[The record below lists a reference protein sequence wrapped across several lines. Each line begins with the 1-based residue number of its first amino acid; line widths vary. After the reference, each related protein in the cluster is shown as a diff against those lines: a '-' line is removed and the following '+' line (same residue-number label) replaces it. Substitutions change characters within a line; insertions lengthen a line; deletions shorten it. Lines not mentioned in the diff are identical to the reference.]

1 MDNILSKIDGLLEKP
16 CYLIDIFP
24 RTVPETPDRRYFAV
38 EEIFQRSRPELV
50 ERFCRILL
58 KLYCYYDFLLVDG
71 AACTENPAPAALLER
86 AAGDLTLLLPVCGAL
101 VMLSGDDLYLR
112 VYHPDR
118 RLAELLAQLAG
129 AEGLFFYRAP

>member
-71 AACTENPAPAALLER
+71 AACTENPDPTALLER
-86 AAGDLTLLLPVCGAL
+86 AAGDLTLLLP
-101 VMLSGDDLYLR
+101 
-112 VYHPDR
+112 
-118 RLAELLAQLAG
+118 AG
-129 AEGLFFYRAP
+129 IHFHRFICR

>member
-50 ERFCRILL
+50 VKSINLL
-58 KLYCYYDFLLVDG
+58 NL
-71 AACTENPAPAALLER
+71 
-86 AAGDLTLLLPVCGAL
+86 
-101 VMLSGDDLYLR
+101 
-112 VYHPDR
+112 
-118 RLAELLAQLAG
+118 
-129 AEGLFFYRAP
+129 